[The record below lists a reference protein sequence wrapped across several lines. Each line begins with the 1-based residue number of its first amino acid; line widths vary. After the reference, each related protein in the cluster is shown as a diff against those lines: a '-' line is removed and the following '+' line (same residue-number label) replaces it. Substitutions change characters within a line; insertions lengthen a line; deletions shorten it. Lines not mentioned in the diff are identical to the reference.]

1 MSLPTHI
8 THYFEAEY
16 GPFLNICDL
25 LDDEVARLVE
35 REKDAD
41 TAFNRYA
48 MGEEFLSWRRSAD
61 DLLIR
66 KYSEKF
72 GFRPQNRPF
81 FAVLGDFDRTMTMFR
96 HGRRVSLEVSDFSA
110 EEVTFMYPDHA
121 HLTTLYGAD
130 VPHLFYQPH
139 HLPDEEFW
147 GQLYTYEELRAD
159 YESSRIAESIEEHLQ
174 RDGWA
179 GCYVEA
185 HMWCRDRRTT
195 GSDCEPDHTAT

>member
-1 MSLPTHI
+1 MPLPTYI

-16 GPFLNICDL
+16 GPFLNLCDL
-25 LDDEVARLVE
+25 QDEEVATLVE
-35 REKDAD
+35 REKHAK
-41 TAFNRYA
+41 TAFNRFA
-48 MGEEFLSWRRSAD
+48 MGEEFLAWRRSAD

-72 GFRPQNRPF
+72 GFRPRHRPF

-96 HGRRVSLEVSDFSA
+96 QGRRVRLELSEFSE

-139 HLPDEEFW
+139 HLPDKDFW
-147 GQLYTYEELRAD
+147 GQLYTYEELCAD
-159 YESSRIAESIEEHLQ
+159 HESSGIAESIAEHRE

-185 HMWCRDRRTT
+185 HIWCRDRRTT
-195 GSDCEPDHTAT
+195 EREQVASAE